1 MADKY
6 PREFGR
12 YTLLAPLA
20 QGGMGA
26 LYLASAGERGLER
39 LCVIKTVLPHLADPE
54 YVARFRDEAKV
65 VVRLSHGNIV
75 PVFDASMV
83 DGELY
88 LAMDY
93 VEGKDLR
100 AVWNRCAKKGIAFP
114 IDVAVHIARELARG
128 LHYAHT
134 FGDLKL
140 VHRDVSPPNVLI
152 SFSGEV
158 KLTDFGLASSTLKV
172 ERTAAG
178 IIYGKVSYMSPEQ
191 ARGEQI
197 DGRTD
202 VYAAGIILW
211 ELLTGRQLFPQHA
224 SDGSELIERVRNPA
238 VDPPSLRAPRVPPA
252 LDQVVLKALAKDVQQ
267 RYATGEQ
274 FRADLTAFM
283 ASNKD
288 YVATDAARVA
298 SFMHELFDE
307 DIARDRVQRRE
318 LLDHAPDRL
327 AAIKAQRQSDYE
339 AALQVQQRKDEI
351 LDAIRRPSQEAIA
364 SPNNSRLREGEI
376 PDAVREQLAAY
387 DTDKMLGTTIE
398 RWKILRKIGEGGMGR
413 VFEAEHREIGR
424 KVAIKILHPVYSRMP
439 EVVARFRMEAR
450 AASQIN
456 HPNIIEVTDSG
467 TTVDGSFYFVMELL
481 EGSDVADRLKR
492 DRSLPVVESL
502 EIAQQVAQALSA
514 AHQNNIVH
522 RDLKP
527 ENVFLIN
534 HEGNSHFVKVLDFG
548 IAKTLQEEKVRLT
561 TPGMAMGTPEYMA
574 PEQAAGRD
582 SDGRADVYSLG
593 AILYEM
599 LSGKKPITGA
609 NLMEILTR
617 KATEDPV
624 PLASLR
630 PEVSARVAALVT
642 RMLARTPDARPQT
655 MADVAGEIA
664 ACLDEI
670 HRGTAT
676 PAGVS
681 VARPDTV
688 SESVGAKIPAERRSR
703 ALFGWI
709 AVSGGVMGV
718 LVGLYFAFIPP
729 RPPPKLPIPP
739 QNTGTGT
746 GSSQTTGTG
755 PSTAGTQLGTG
766 TSGTPSLTTNSGQ
779 PDAGQPANNT
789 GNTTGPGGKG
799 IQVKPSKNPGDER
812 PGTDSSPS
820 GKPDKQGSGGK
831 GSLGSLPMPASIDRH
846 VAVGKIED
854 ARLALNAQKN
864 EVAFNLCYTAAG
876 NLQVRGLALACM
888 GEAELARGRSTEA
901 IKWGKRALKE
911 KPGTAVYILLG
922 KAYYKSGNCKDARVY
937 YSKVLN
943 GADSNNPEAL
953 KGLELCKE

>member
-1 MADKY
+1 
-6 PREFGR
+6 
-12 YTLLAPLA
+12 
-20 QGGMGA
+20 MGA

-83 DGELY
+83 EGELY

-158 KLTDFGLASSTLKV
+158 KLTDFGLASSILKV

-191 ARGEQI
+191 ARGDAI

-224 SDGSELIERVRNPA
+224 SDGSELIERVRSP
-238 VDPPSLRAPRVPPA
+238 VIDPPSLRAPRVPPA
-252 LDQVVLKALAKDVQQ
+252 LDQIVLKALAKDVSQ

-288 YVATDAARVA
+288 YVATDAARVSA
-298 SFMHELFDE
+298 FMQELFDD
-307 DIARDRVQRRE
+307 DIARERGQRRE
-318 LLDHAPDRL
+318 LLEHAPERL
-327 AAIKAQRQSDYE
+327 AALRAQRQADYE

-351 LDAIRRPSQEAIA
+351 LDAIRRPSQDAIA
-364 SPNNSRLREGEI
+364 PASNSRLREGEI

-387 DTDKMLGTTIE
+387 DTGKMLGTTIE

-413 VFEAEHREIGR
+413 VFEAEHKEIGR
-424 KVAIKILHPVYSRMP
+424 KVAIKILNPVYSRMP

-481 EGSDVADRLKR
+481 DGVDVAERLKR
-492 DRSLPVVESL
+492 DRSLPIVESL
-502 EIAQQVAQALSA
+502 EIAQQVAEALSA
-514 AHQNNIVH
+514 AHQNNIIH

-548 IAKTLQEEKVRLT
+548 VAKSLQEEKVRLT

-599 LSGKKPITGA
+599 LSGTKPITGR
-609 NLMEILTR
+609 NLMEVLTR

-624 PLASLR
+624 PLSSLR
-630 PEVSARVAALVT
+630 PDVPARVAALVT
-642 RMLARTPDARPQT
+642 RMLARSPDGRPQT
-655 MADVAGEIA
+655 MEAVAAELIA
-664 ACLDEI
+664 CMDEI
-670 HRGTAT
+670 RRGVAA
-676 PAGVS
+676 PAL
-681 VARPDTV
+681 AALTRPDTV
-688 SESVGAKIPAERRSR
+688 SESVGAKFPAARRNR

-709 AVSGGVMGV
+709 AVSGGILGV
-718 LVGLYFAFIPP
+718 VVGAYFAFIPP
-729 RPPPKLPIPP
+729 RPVPQRPVTPPPSTGRGGTT
-739 QNTGTGT
+739 QNTG
-746 GSSQTTGTG
+746 
-755 PSTAGTQLGTG
+755 AG
-766 TSGTPSLTTNSGQ
+766 TSGTATPGSSGANVAASSGNTASGNS
-779 PDAGQPANNT
+779 T
-789 GNTTGPGGKG
+789 GNTDTPPTGNNGGSGVAGGNKG
-799 IQVKPSKNPGDER
+799 TPSKPSKNPGEDR
-812 PGTDSSPS
+812 PGTDSPS
-820 GKPDKQGSGGK
+820 QGSSSRPGGSR
-831 GSLGSLPMPASIDRH
+831 GGLGNLAMPPSIDRP
-846 VAVGKIED
+846 VAISKIED
-854 ARLALNAQKN
+854 GRLALNMNKN

-876 NLQVRGLALACM
+876 NPQVRGLALACM
-888 GEAELARGRSTEA
+888 GEAELARGRPTEA

-911 KPGTAVYILLG
+911 KPGTSVYILLG
-922 KAYYKSGNCKDARVY
+922 NAYRKAGSCRDARVY

-953 KGLELCKE
+953 RGLEQCKDKDKE

>member
-1 MADKY
+1 
-6 PREFGR
+6 
-12 YTLLAPLA
+12 
-20 QGGMGA
+20 MGA
-26 LYLASAGERGLER
+26 LYLASAGERGFER

-75 PVFDASMV
+75 PVFDANLV

-191 ARGEQI
+191 ARGETI

-202 VYAAGIILW
+202 IYAAGIILW

-224 SDGSELIERVRNPA
+224 SDGTELIERVRSPA
-238 VDPPSLRAPRVPPA
+238 IDPPSLRAPRVPPA
-252 LDQVVLKALAKDVQQ
+252 LDQVVLKALAKDLGQ

-288 YVATDAARVA
+288 YVATDGARVA
-298 SFMHELFDE
+298 AFMQELFDE
-307 DIARDRVQRRE
+307 DIARDRLQRRE
-318 LLDHAPDRL
+318 LLEHAPERL
-327 AAIKAQRQSDYE
+327 ATIKAQRQADME

-351 LDAIRRPSQEAIA
+351 LDAIRRPSQDAIA
-364 SPNNSRLREGEI
+364 AGPNSRLREGEI

-481 EGSDVADRLKR
+481 QGVDVAERLKR
-492 DRSLPVVESL
+492 ERSLPVQDSL
-502 EIAQQVAQALSA
+502 TIARQVAEALSA
-514 AHQNNIVH
+514 AHQNNIIH

-527 ENVFLIN
+527 ENVYLIDN
-534 HEGNSHFVKVLDFG
+534 EGTPNFVKVLDFG
-548 IAKTLQEEKVRLT
+548 IAKSLQEEKIRLT

-599 LSGKKPITGA
+599 LSGKKPITGN
-609 NLMEILTR
+609 NLMEVLTR

-624 PLASLR
+624 PIASLR
-630 PEVSARVAALVT
+630 PEIPARVASLVT
-642 RMLARTPDARPQT
+642 RMLARSPEARPQT
-655 MADVAGEIA
+655 MAAVAEEISACSDEILRGVASPASPAIA
-664 ACLDEI
+664 A
-670 HRGTAT
+670 
-676 PAGVS
+676 PA
-681 VARPDTV
+681 ANRPDTV
-688 SESVGAKIPAERRSR
+688 SESVGAQVPAERRKR
-703 ALFGWI
+703 ALFGWMAI
-709 AVSGGVMGV
+709 SGGVAGV
-718 LVGLYFAFIPP
+718 LAGLYWALTPP
-729 RPPPKLPIPP
+729 RITAPPHKPPLLNGGPP
-739 QNTGTGT
+739 QPQLVSSGS
-746 GSSQTTGTG
+746 GSSGTSSG
-755 PSTAGTQLGTG
+755 GTQAATNPG
-766 TSGTPSLTTNSGQ
+766 SGSPGQ
-779 PDAGQPANNT
+779 
-789 GNTTGPGGKG
+789 GPGP
-799 IQVKPSKNPGDER
+799 KPLQPNPPHPPGDER
-812 PGTDSSPS
+812 PGIEPPPAGTPSKGGNS
-820 GKPDKQGSGGK
+820 GKEK
-831 GSLGSLPMPASIDRH
+831 LGHLPMPPSIDRG
-846 VAVGKIED
+846 VAISKIED
-854 ARLALNAQKN
+854 GHIALNTQNN

-876 NLQVRGLALACM
+876 NAQVRGLALACM
-888 GEAELARGRSTEA
+888 GEAELSRGRSTEA

-911 KPGTAVYILLG
+911 KPGTAVYLLLG
-922 KAYYKSGNCKDARVY
+922 KAYYKAGNCKEARGY
-937 YSKVLN
+937 YTKVLN
-943 GADSNNPEAL
+943 GAASNNPEAL